1 MTPEEKF
8 QEIMQVLDTE
18 IHFYM
23 EATPPLK
30 YRLLCW
36 ICRIRPRHEV
46 IVDELGFIYRQIFR
60 IWVRD
65 GE

>member
-8 QEIMQVLDTE
+8 QEIMQVLDDE

-23 EATPPLK
+23 ESNPPLK
-30 YRLLCW
+30 YRFLCW
-36 ICRIRPRHEV
+36 LCRIRPRHEA